1 MTINDYD
8 ISEFD
13 LYDLPEDF
21 IDNSYEYYNALRE
34 KDPVH
39 QNPDGSF
46 IVTSHKD
53 LVDIYRNHDVWSSD
67 KKEEF
72 KPKFGNS
79 SLFEHHTT
87 SVVFTDPP
95 DHTRIRK
102 IFQYAF
108 KPKAL
113 TNIENDINK
122 LVGEYINEIPE
133 KNTFN
138 FVSDFSFRLPV
149 DVVCNVL
156 GVPKTDRSLIR
167 DWARDILGA
176 LEPNLTEDQ
185 FKNGCDAVNSFK
197 AYLDEQV
204 ALRKRNPKLNKE
216 GEVLSTLIDAENAG
230 ISLSKTEL
238 LHQCIFMLNAG
249 HETSTNMLSHGIHEL
264 IKNKDE
270 FRLLKKD
277 FTQVN
282 TAVEEILRF
291 QPPIQ
296 INNRR
301 SKKETVIG
309 NTTVPK
315 GTSVHMIIPGGN
327 RDPKQFDKPDIFKIS
342 RKPNRHLS
350 FGLGIHICAGNSL
363 ARIEGRVALSRII
376 SEFRDINLV
385 SLPKLAKRIRFRE
398 IIELPLEFKR

>member
-1 MTINDYD
+1 MIKNNFNIT
-8 ISEFD
+8 EFD
-13 LYDLPEDF
+13 LYQPPPDF
-21 IDNSYEYYNALRE
+21 IDNCYGYYNALRE

-102 IFQYAF
+102 IFQHAF
-108 KPKAL
+108 TPKAL
-113 TNIENDINK
+113 IKIESDIKK
-122 LVGEYINEIPE
+122 LVGEYVKEIPE
-133 KNTFN
+133 KSTFN

-176 LEPNLTEDQ
+176 LEPTLTKDQ

-197 AYLDEQV
+197 GYLDEQV
-204 ALRKRNPKLNKE
+204 TFRKRHPNLNRE
-216 GEVLSTLIDAENAG
+216 GEVLSILIDAENSG
-230 ISLSKTEL
+230 ISLSKMEL

-249 HETSTNMLSHGIHEL
+249 HETSTNMLSHGINEL

-277 FTQVN
+277 LDQVN
-282 TAVEEILRF
+282 TAVEETLRF

-301 SKKETVIG
+301 SKKEAVIG

-327 RDPKQFDKPDIFKIS
+327 RDPKQFDEPDKFKIS

-350 FGLGIHICAGNSL
+350 FGLGVHICAGNNL
-363 ARIEGRVALSRII
+363 ARIEGRVAFRKIV
-376 SEFRDINLV
+376 SEFKDINVV
-385 SLPKLAKRIRFRE
+385 SIPKIAKRIRFRE
-398 IIELPLEFKR
+398 IIELPLEFSR